1 MKIVM
6 AIQAGLQLAKRAG
19 IGVKDIKHLHKALK
33 KNKEDESTT
42 PKGEIDYVR
51 LTGFL
56 TTLLGLIAGLLYSFG
71 KIDAETYS
79 KLMEV
84 FNG

>member
-1 MKIVM
+1 M

-33 KNKEDESTT
+33 KNKQDSTHT
-42 PKGEIDYVR
+42 PEGEVDYVR
-51 LTGFL
+51 LLGLL
-56 TTLLGLIAGLLYSFG
+56 TTVAGIVAGILYSFG

-79 KLMEV
+79 KLMDV